1 MTAGDGPSGEPSETA
16 TKRPRT
22 RRSAATGGSTAPRS
36 AAPKAAV
43 PKAEVPKAE
52 APKPAKSAAATAP
65 AESAPATKRSRAKG
79 SGGKAPAAKTG
90 ATAKPTRT
98 KGSAARPAPVASA
111 AEPAVAAPS
120 PPFELYFVRHADAG
134 DPAEWS
140 GDDADRPLSKK
151 GRRQARRLAASLDD
165 LKIRPDVLLTSPKL
179 RADDTA
185 KALSR
190 RLRVPV
196 TAESR
201 LAGEL
206 DGQGLEWL
214 LGQVDGAAGRV
225 MLVGHDPDFSQ
236 LVSWLV
242 GGPVAMRKGALARV
256 DLPGRTVAPGLG
268 SLRWLLPPDAI
279 PG

>member
-1 MTAGDGPSGEPSETA
+1 MTASDGASGGSAEAPP
-16 TKRPRT
+16 KRPRT
-22 RRSAATGGSTAPRS
+22 RRTTATKGSPAKAQAPTTTAAKKPAVKAGVAKPAPASKPSRAK
-36 AAPKAAV
+36 AAPAKASV
-43 PKAEVPKAE
+43 RK
-52 APKPAKSAAATAP
+52 ATAP
-65 AESAPATKRSRAKG
+65 KR
-79 SGGKAPAAKTG
+79 TG
-90 ATAKPTRT
+90 ATASPEGSAPDAESR
-98 KGSAARPAPVASA
+98 SAARVASPA
-111 AEPAVAAPS
+111 KPAVAPPS
-120 PPFELYFVRHADAG
+120 PAFELYFVRHADAG

-151 GRRQARRLAASLDD
+151 GRRQARRLAAALDD
-165 LKIRPDVLLTSPKL
+165 LRFRPDALLTSPKL

-196 TAESR
+196 TVDQR

-206 DGQGLEWL
+206 DGQGLESL
-214 LGQVDGAAGRV
+214 LADVDGAAGRV
-225 MLVGHDPDFSQ
+225 ILVGHDPDFSH

-256 DLPGRTVAPGLG
+256 DLPGRAAAAGLG
-268 SLRWLLPPDAI
+268 SLRWLLPPDAL